1 MKKLIFDSENYKIIL
16 EKFEIVSHQYASLSL
31 RDHRSMLS
39 GRDFTILSLDLNQ
52 DEDEIITE
60 TDSASYNRF

>member
-1 MKKLIFDSENYKIIL
+1 M
-16 EKFEIVSHQYASLSL
+16 SHQYASLSL

-60 TDSASYNRF
+60 TDSASYNRFFVLSPTLSHFEIKLSIFV

>member
-1 MKKLIFDSENYKIIL
+1 
-16 EKFEIVSHQYASLSL
+16 
-31 RDHRSMLS
+31 MLS

-60 TDSASYNRF
+60 TDSASYNRFWYFDSWVLRPKMISDFKF

>member
-1 MKKLIFDSENYKIIL
+1 
-16 EKFEIVSHQYASLSL
+16 
-31 RDHRSMLS
+31 MLS

-60 TDSASYNRF
+60 TDSASYNRSFFTDFDSQMTLPRPKIIFVFKF

>member
-1 MKKLIFDSENYKIIL
+1 
-16 EKFEIVSHQYASLSL
+16 
-31 RDHRSMLS
+31 MLS

-60 TDSASYNRF
+60 TDSASYNRFGQLQSDSQDVQPSYLKL